1 MKTFENISA
10 QRISWVKSNKRILET
25 QKGIKKLY
33 YPETLD
39 ELRVLVMK
47 LNNNHEQY
55 DIIGFSSN
63 TLFLPSYAADN
74 VICTKYVNSW
84 SDTSGGFLCDC
95 GVAVGKISKY
105 AIEKGYIGFEGLT
118 DLPGTIAAGIY
129 GNCGCRGCEVNKIVE
144 SFSMLTPDNK
154 IIELNPR
161 QLDLKYRSTSLKSH
175 DINGVI
181 LQVKIL
187 RNIGNA
193 EELIRIAEKNHIIRQ
208 KEQPSG
214 ANNLG
219 TTFIYGNEYTLK
231 GVLFAYIEKI
241 VQILSGSSD
250 RRTSFAKALSL
261 VGKSKFVP
269 YLFNP
274 KRFMF
279 VDERSHILFDEYC
292 TFLQSLYKDY
302 RLEIEIRK

>member
-1 MKTFENISA
+1 MKTYENISA
-10 QRISWVKSNKRILET
+10 QRISWIKSNKRILEAQT
-25 QKGIKKLY
+25 GIKKLY

-39 ELRVLVMK
+39 ELRDLVIK

-55 DIIGFSSN
+55 DIIGYSSN

-84 SDTSGGFLCDC
+84 SDTSDGFLCDC

-144 SFSMLTPDNK
+144 SFSMLTPENE
-154 IIELNPR
+154 IIELNPQ
-161 QLDLKYRSTSLKSH
+161 QLDLKYRSSSLKRH
-175 DINGVI
+175 EVHGVI
-181 LQVKIL
+181 LQVKLL

-193 EELIRIAEKNHIIRQ
+193 EELKKIAEKNHIIRN

-219 TTFIYGNEYTLK
+219 TTFICGNEYTFK
-231 GVLFAYIEKI
+231 GVIFAYIERLI
-241 VQILSGSSD
+241 QVLLGSSD
-250 RRTSFAKALSL
+250 RRISFPKALRIF
-261 VGKSKFVP
+261 GKSKFLP

-274 KRFMF
+274 KRYMF
-279 VDERSHILFDEYC
+279 VDEKSHIVFDEYC
-292 TFLQSLYKDY
+292 TFLKSLYKDC